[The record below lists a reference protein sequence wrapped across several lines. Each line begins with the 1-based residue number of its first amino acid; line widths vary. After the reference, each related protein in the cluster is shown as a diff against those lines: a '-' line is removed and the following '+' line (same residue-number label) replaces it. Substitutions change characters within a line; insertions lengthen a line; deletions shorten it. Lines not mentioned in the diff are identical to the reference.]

1 MPFSPN
7 IASSVAR
14 ILLEQDE
21 GAVVSDVRIGLGYTG
36 VMLDDN
42 RAGVAYTFREEAK
55 GGCSVFQKLRPLSG
69 RHSSEL
75 VALLPSNDLIEV
87 AVGLACANALVN
99 VEDARFQ
106 TGDVLKCLDLR
117 SDDHVGMVGYFG
129 PLVGI
134 LEKKVRTLTVFEKL
148 RQSSG
153 LVRPA
158 EEAEDTL
165 PKCQVAIITATSI
178 INHSIEKLLEA
189 AAKCREVVVLGAS
202 TPLLS
207 EAFFRG
213 KVTLLSGLVVQ
224 EPREVLQIV
233 SEGGG
238 MRYFGPHIRKV
249 CLRVAR

>member
-1 MPFSPN
+1 
-7 IASSVAR
+7 
-14 ILLEQDE
+14 LLERDE

-42 RAGVAYTFREEAK
+42 RAGVAYTFREEAQS
-55 GGCSVFQKLRPLSG
+55 GCSVFRKLRPLSG

-75 VALLPSNDLIEV
+75 VALLPSDDPLEA
-87 AVGLACANALVN
+87 AVGLACANALAN
-99 VEDARFQ
+99 VENARLQ
-106 TGDVLKCLDLR
+106 PGDVLTRLDLR

-134 LEKKVRTLTVFEKL
+134 LEKRVRTLTVFEKL

-153 LVRPA
+153 LIRPA

-165 PKCQVAIITATSI
+165 PKCQIAIITATSI
-178 INHSIEKLLEA
+178 INHSINNLLEA

-202 TPLLS
+202 TPLIS
-207 EAFFRG
+207 EAFLSR
-213 KVTLLSGLVVQ
+213 KVTLLSGLVVR
-224 EPREVLQIV
+224 EAREVLRIV

-249 CLRVAR
+249 CLRVSR